1 MTKYLINN
9 FLKKKHFSHIMIIAV
24 ILTYTLKMQYIISG
38 KERHITSSHYSH
50 SQKMNAAALPTFS
63 FLFDLEPQPRAAHTQ
78 ARSSLLI

>member
-1 MTKYLINN
+1 
-9 FLKKKHFSHIMIIAV
+9 
-24 ILTYTLKMQYIISG
+24 MQSIISG
-38 KERHITSSHYSH
+38 KERHITSHYSH

>member
-1 MTKYLINN
+1 
-9 FLKKKHFSHIMIIAV
+9 
-24 ILTYTLKMQYIISG
+24 MQYIISG